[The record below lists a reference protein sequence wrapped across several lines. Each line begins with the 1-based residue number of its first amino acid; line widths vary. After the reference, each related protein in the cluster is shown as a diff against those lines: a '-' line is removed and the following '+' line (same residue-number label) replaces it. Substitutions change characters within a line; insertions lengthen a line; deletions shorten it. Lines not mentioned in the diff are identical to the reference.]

1 MKQNPLQFMSVGAA
15 VAAILG
21 SLTMPSVAFTA
32 EDSAEGL
39 EEVTVTGS
47 RIVRRDFESPSPIV
61 TVGNEI
67 FEQTGSVAVE
77 KSLNN
82 LPQFVPSQTM
92 FSSGDVQPSAF
103 NNPGI
108 VTLNLRGLGANR
120 NLVLIDGRR
129 PQPANAQL
137 VVDINSIPSAAIESV
152 EIISGGASATYGA
165 DAMGGV
171 TNFKMKRNF
180 QGLNLSAQT
189 SFTDEGGGRE
199 STISALLGGNF
210 GDGKGNAMIGLS
222 WTERQALMAAD
233 RSFYTDGWADPNT
246 PGGEG
251 IPFSNIQFAANNR
264 PTNAAY
270 ASIGLGTATA
280 GEGVFVNPNGTLFLN
295 SAANRGVG

>member
-1 MKQNPLQFMSVGAA
+1 MKQTSRQYMSVGAA

-21 SLTMPSVAFTA
+21 SVAMPAATFAA
-32 EDSAEGL
+32 EEAADSL
-39 EEVTVTGS
+39 DEVTVTGS
-47 RIVRRDFESPSPIV
+47 RIVRRDFESPSPVV
-61 TVGNEI
+61 TVGSEI

-77 KSLNN
+77 KALNQ

-92 FSSGDVQPSAF
+92 FSSADVQPSAF

-129 PQPANAQL
+129 PQPANASL

-180 QGLNLSAQT
+180 PGPEPQC
-189 SFTDEGGGRE
+189 
-199 STISALLGGNF
+199 
-210 GDGKGNAMIGLS
+210 
-222 WTERQALMAAD
+222 
-233 RSFYTDGWADPNT
+233 ADP
-246 PGGEG
+246 
-251 IPFSNIQFAANNR
+251 
-264 PTNAAY
+264 
-270 ASIGLGTATA
+270 ASPRKVAVARARSARCWVATSATA
-280 GEGVFVNPNGTLFLN
+280 R
-295 SAANRGVG
+295 AMR